1 MPADRQHVISR
12 LLPGLGPDG
21 SDAAIADGQLL
32 ERFLR
37 LRDEAAFAVLVRR
50 HGPMVQGV
58 GRRILGNAADADDV
72 FQATFVVLVREAPSL
87 IGRPVLGGF
96 LHDVARRAAL
106 NARRALADRRRKE
119 RRAARPEAQAEA
131 GRNDWLPLLDEE
143 LSRLPGKYRLPL
155 VLCDLEARTRR
166 EAAEQLGWPE
176 GTVAGR
182 LARGRA
188 LLAKR
193 LIRRA
198 RTLAGTVAGALAERT
213 VQAAVAPPLV
223 RAAVQ
228 AARLLAAGEGT
239 TPALS
244 AEVLTLAHQVVRS
257 LRWDRT
263 RSSALALLVALVVT
277 SAAGLSLCALA
288 ADGPPQATAGAGKAP
303 HVKDS
308 PQPRPDAGDR
318 NDPDML
324 RFVLTL
330 DKDRY
335 DAGEPIV
342 VTARVTNGGKTPL
355 EIELTSDATGQLDG
369 YSFQVRN
376 GKGELLKG
384 PGDRATRPLSML
396 GSTQAV
402 APGHTSTRDLTLNYW
417 VPPLRQG
424 KYSVKG
430 VYQPGGG
437 KRDVR
442 AESQAASFEVLDTP
456 PADLRERVS
465 RLTRELREGANGDR
479 IAPLLGFTGQPE
491 AIQPLTDLLYAD
503 ADPTAVAAADA
514 LLSLDRNRVK
524 NALLESLKIRGPRE
538 RLVELL
544 SNPLKAKPEEVTPV
558 LVSWLED
565 KNGDARAAAVEGLRL
580 FNQGKDAGLFPKLAR
595 RLEDALPQ
603 VRLRAAAA
611 VGEYQDAAGLKAL
624 KGVVHDRDPGVAEQ
638 AVIAVGWVAA
648 AAKPGSAT
656 RAEAIDLLRS
666 LLTSEGAPAKQA
678 AYWLGKLDGK

>member
-1 MPADRQHVISR
+1 MPADRQGVITR
-12 LLPGLGPDG
+12 LLPGLGSGG
-21 SDAAIADGQLL
+21 SDATIADGQLL

-37 LRDEAAFAVLVRR
+37 QRDEAAFAVLVRR

-58 GRRILGNAADADDV
+58 CRRILGNAADADDV
-72 FQATFVVLVREAPSL
+72 FQATFVVLVRKAPSL

-106 NARRALADRRRKE
+106 NARKALADRRTKE
-119 RRAARPEAQAEA
+119 RGAARPEAQAEA

-143 LSRLPGKYRLPL
+143 LSRLPEKYRLPL

-176 GTVAGR
+176 GTVAGM

-188 LLAKR
+188 LLARR

-198 RTLAGTVAGALAERT
+198 RILAGTVTGVLAERT
-213 VQAAVAPPLV
+213 TRAAMAPRLV

-228 AARLLAAGEGT
+228 AARSLAAGEGT

-244 AEVLTLAHQVVRS
+244 TEVLTLAHQVLRS
-257 LRWDRT
+257 LRWNRT
-263 RSSALALLVALVVT
+263 RSSALALSLALVVA

-288 ADGPPQATAGAGKAP
+288 AEGPPQSTAGPGEAP
-303 HVKDS
+303 PVKDS
-308 PQPRPDAGDR
+308 SQPREQAGDR
-318 NDPDML
+318 NDPNKL

-330 DKDRY
+330 DKHRY
-335 DAGEPIV
+335 DIGEPIV
-342 VTARVTNGGKTPL
+342 LTARVTNTGKTPV
-355 EIELTSDATGQLDG
+355 EIELTSDVTGQLDG
-369 YSFQVRN
+369 YSFQVRDRN
-376 GKGELLKG
+376 GDLLKG
-384 PGDRATRPLSML
+384 PGDRANRPLSAL
-396 GSTQAV
+396 GSTQSV
-402 APGHTSTRDLTLNYW
+402 RPGDSATRDVTLNYW
-417 VPPLRQG
+417 VAPFRPG

-430 VYQPGGG
+430 VFQPVGGN
-437 KRDVR
+437 RDVR
-442 AESQAASFEVLDTP
+442 AESQAVSFEVLDTP
-456 PADLRERVS
+456 PADVRDRVS
-465 RLTRELREGANGDR
+465 RLTRELREGANGGR

-491 AIQPLTDLLYAD
+491 AIGPLIDLLYAD
-503 ADPTAVAAADA
+503 ADPIAVAAADA
-514 LLSLDRNRVK
+514 LLYLDRDRVK

-544 SNPLKAKPEEVTPV
+544 SNPLKARPEEVTPV

-565 KNGDARAAAVEGLRL
+565 KNGDARVAAVEGLRL
-580 FNQGKDAGLFPKLAR
+580 FNRGKDAGLFPKLAR

-611 VGEYQDAAGLKAL
+611 VGEYQDAAALKAL
-624 KGVVHDRDPGVAEQ
+624 KAVVHDRDSGVAEQ

-648 AAKPGSAT
+648 AAKPDSAI
-656 RAEAIDLLRS
+656 RAEAIDLLRG
-666 LLTSEGAPAKQA
+666 LLMSEGAPAKQA
-678 AYWLGKLDGK
+678 AYWLGKLESK